1 MVVQEENM
9 VAWTRV
15 MMTGM
20 GEKRWELGF
29 VLKSS
34 QLDLL
39 MDGLRDVKSVKDGT
53 TSFLA

>member
-15 MMTGM
+15 MTTGM
-20 GEKRWELGF
+20 GKKRWELGF

-34 QLDLL
+34 RLDLL